1 MKNFETTADSKLTL
15 SNGDTQVS
23 VDLYSEKG
31 ADLINALYVKLGA
44 QFQWM
49 YQPTWLGRPIIQ
61 FPQDIVAVQEL
72 IWKLKPDLIIE
83 CGVACGGSVVLS
95 ASICELLGK
104 GKVIGV
110 DIEIRPH
117 NREAIEAHVL
127 SNRIELIESSSIDE
141 TTVAVLRQ
149 RAAKAETVLVIL
161 DSNHTYAHVRR
172 ELEAYSQIVTPGSYL
187 IAMDGAQTL
196 VADIPRAK
204 PEWKLDD
211 PLTAIHEFL
220 KAHPEYEIDPHYT
233 RFGVTSNTDGFLK
246 RKN

>member
-1 MKNFETTADSKLTL
+1 MKNFETTAKSQLIL
-15 SNGDTQVS
+15 SNGGTNIS
-23 VDLYSEKG
+23 VDLYSEEG
-31 ADLINALYVKLGA
+31 VDLVNALYLKLGA

-61 FPQDIVAVQEL
+61 FPHDVVAVQEL

-83 CGVACGGSVVLS
+83 CGVAHGGSLVLS

-117 NREAIEAHVL
+117 NRQAIEAHPL
-127 SNRIELIESSSIDE
+127 AHRIELVESSSIDE
-141 TTVAVLRQ
+141 AAVEALRKT
-149 RAAKAETVLVIL
+149 AIGAETVLVIL
-161 DSNHTYAHVRR
+161 DSNHTHDHVRR
-172 ELEAYSQIVTPGSYL
+172 ELEAYCQIVTPGSYL
-187 IAMDGAQTL
+187 VAMDGAQAY
-196 VADIPRAK
+196 VGDIPRAK
-204 PEWKLDD
+204 AGWKSDH

-233 RFGVTSNTDGFLK
+233 RFGVTSNPDGFLK
-246 RKN
+246 RKA